1 MAESQMSGQ
10 ELLQRQRGVCNS
22 LVQLVRAI
30 GGLGVSYFVARWI
43 TDIMFDLRPVDMDRL
58 AAELIVFLV
67 VASIALTISN
77 VIPIRRDLARIA
89 RVVDDNERILREQSR
104 TQRFHRDVHS
114 AFEMAEHES
123 ELYYVAAVAL
133 SRAGDVRAEI
143 LVADAS
149 GAHVNRSVVATDR
162 EAPGCGV
169 ATPGSCPAV
178 RSGQTLRFDEP
189 NGFAACPRLRERELA
204 DGAVAT
210 CVPITILGAPTAVL
224 HSVYDRVDDQQ
235 AVEESVAQLEGMAIS
250 FGMRLGMLRA
260 MAQSQLQADTD
271 PLTGLLNRRAMENQI
286 RQLRSEG
293 HRFALAMADLD
304 HFKHLND
311 TFGHDTGD
319 RALRLFSRV
328 VKDALRDS
336 DIVSRHGG
344 EEFLI
349 MLPGADVT
357 TAAPV
362 LHRIRTMLAESI
374 GAAQV
379 PSFTVSIGL
388 VDSTWSTDLLSLLRS
403 ADRALREAKDQGR
416 DRVIIDHTKDPVDE
430 MAAGTGG
437 ATHCAAAGQ
446 TPASV
451 APQLPAPTVS

>member
-1 MAESQMSGQ
+1 MAESELSGQ
-10 ELLQRQRGVCNS
+10 ELLEQQRGLWNS

-30 GGLGVSYFVARWI
+30 GGLGVSYFVARWV
-43 TDIMFDLRPVDMDRL
+43 TDVMFDLRPVDVDRL
-58 AAELIVFLV
+58 AAEIIVYLL
-67 VASIALTISN
+67 VASVALTISN

-89 RVVDDNERILREQSR
+89 RVVDDNERMLREQGR
-104 TQRFHRDVHS
+104 IQRFHRDVHS

-123 ELYYVAAVAL
+123 ELYNVAAGAL
-133 SRAGDVRAEI
+133 SRAGDVRSEI

-149 GAHVNRSVVATDR
+149 RSHVHRSVVTAGR
-162 EAPGCGV
+162 EAPGCDV

-178 RSGQTLRFDEP
+178 RSGQTLRFNEP
-189 NGFAACPRLRERELA
+189 NGFASCPKLRERELS
-204 DGAVAT
+204 GSAVAT

-224 HSVYDRVDDQQ
+224 HSVFDRVDDPQML
-235 AVEESVAQLEGMAIS
+235 EESVTQLEGMGIS

-271 PLTGLLNRRAMENQI
+271 PLTGLLNRRAMENHVRRI
-286 RQLRSEG
+286 RSEG
-293 HRFALAMADLD
+293 TGFALAMADLD

-311 TFGHDTGD
+311 TYGHDTGD

-336 DIVSRHGG
+336 DVVSRHGG
-344 EEFLI
+344 EEFVI
-349 MLPGADVT
+349 VLPNADVT

-362 LHRIRTMLAESI
+362 LHRIRSMLAESI

-379 PSFTVSIGL
+379 PKFTVSIGL

-403 ADRALREAKDQGR
+403 ADRALREAKEQGR
-416 DRVIIDHTKDPVDE
+416 DRVIIDHTKEPVVENPEPDE
-430 MAAGTGG
+430 ARF
-437 ATHCAAAGQ
+437 
-446 TPASV
+446 
-451 APQLPAPTVS
+451 PAPMPGDPRR